1 MVLSP
6 RSLCLQNWLK
16 LHHLGPQFSEMAW
29 CPADFPEDAPE
40 APSPGWSQNGS
51 FTSTK
56 WPCPTDFFKE
66 PCLLKFRFGVLS
78 ALRSMA
84 WCDHCSGMMMRN
96 STGTDDHVVMR
107 CVSLIGDMSHVP
119 TGCNLVVCYYS
130 ISWLDNT
137 LQPHAELTYIYH
149 SISWLDNT
157 LQPHAELT
165 CIYIYMHIMRHIM
178 RHIHPD
184 SIVKS
189 FQREP
194 SIPKQLNTNVIRG
207 LVKRF
212 NLYEMWTTSVKRW

>member
-1 MVLSP
+1 MHWRHQAKIGSLWQLHPGGFCAGVL
-6 RSLCLQNWLK
+6 
-16 LHHLGPQFSEMAW
+16 
-29 CPADFPEDAPE
+29 
-40 APSPGWSQNGS
+40 
-51 FTSTK
+51 STK
-56 WPCPTDFFKE
+56 WPCPKDFFKE

-96 STGTDDHVVMR
+96 STGKDDHVVMR

-119 TGCNLVVCYYS
+119 TGCNLVVCY
-130 ISWLDNT
+130 
-137 LQPHAELTYIYH
+137 H

-165 CIYIYMHIMRHIM
+165 CIYIYIHIM

>member
-1 MVLSP
+1 MADRLVPIDILICEGLCNTQCIKKPPCSLVLSP

-29 CPADFPEDAPE
+29 CPEDFPEDALE

-130 ISWLDNT
+130 IS
-137 LQPHAELTYIYH
+137 
-149 SISWLDNT
+149 
-157 LQPHAELT
+157 
-165 CIYIYMHIMRHIM
+165 
-178 RHIHPD
+178 
-184 SIVKS
+184 
-189 FQREP
+189 
-194 SIPKQLNTNVIRG
+194 
-207 LVKRF
+207 
-212 NLYEMWTTSVKRW
+212 

>member
-29 CPADFPEDAPE
+29 CPADFPEDALE
-40 APSPGWSQNGS
+40 APSPGWSLWQLHPGGGAQNGHVRRI
-51 FTSTK
+51 
-56 WPCPTDFFKE
+56 FFKGS
-66 PCLLKFRFGVLS
+66 CLLKFRFGVLS

-119 TGCNLVVCYYS
+119 TGCNLVVCY
-130 ISWLDNT
+130 
-137 LQPHAELTYIYH
+137 H

-165 CIYIYMHIMRHIM
+165 CIYIYIYIYILWDVLWNIFIRIVSLRASARAVHSKAVEHERH
-178 RHIHPD
+178 
-184 SIVKS
+184 
-189 FQREP
+189 
-194 SIPKQLNTNVIRG
+194 RG

>member
-1 MVLSP
+1 MFIGFITQEPLSP
-6 RSLCLQNWLK
+6 KLVEASPFRSSVLRNGLVPCR
-16 LHHLGPQFSEMAW
+16 FSRR
-29 CPADFPEDAPE
+29 CTGGTK
-40 APSPGWSQNGS
+40 PGWSQNGS

-137 LQPHAELTYIYH
+137 LQPHAELT
-149 SISWLDNT
+149 
-157 LQPHAELT
+157 
-165 CIYIYMHIMRHIM
+165 IYIYI
-178 RHIHPD
+178 
-184 SIVKS
+184 S
-189 FQREP
+189 
-194 SIPKQLNTNVIRG
+194 
-207 LVKRF
+207 
-212 NLYEMWTTSVKRW
+212 

>member
-1 MVLSP
+1 
-6 RSLCLQNWLK
+6 
-16 LHHLGPQFSEMAW
+16 
-29 CPADFPEDAPE
+29 
-40 APSPGWSQNGS
+40 
-51 FTSTK
+51 
-56 WPCPTDFFKE
+56 
-66 PCLLKFRFGVLS
+66 LLKFRFGVLS

-137 LQPHAELTYIYH
+137 LQPHAELTIYIYIIVFH
-149 SISWLDNT
+149 DWIIPFSHMQNW
-157 LQPHAELT
+157 HV
-165 CIYIYMHIMRHIM
+165 YIYMHIMRHIM